1 MQLAIIENH
10 NSHGRYYMTMSK
22 DKQNNG
28 EKEILAAVTVARQN
42 KERTSILQGMEPIV
56 NDIYCFLLTQI
67 TMNYP
72 LIGCA

>member
-10 NSHGRYYMTMSK
+10 NSHGMAWS
-22 DKQNNG
+22 G
-28 EKEILAAVTVARQN
+28 SSAALAAVTVAGQN